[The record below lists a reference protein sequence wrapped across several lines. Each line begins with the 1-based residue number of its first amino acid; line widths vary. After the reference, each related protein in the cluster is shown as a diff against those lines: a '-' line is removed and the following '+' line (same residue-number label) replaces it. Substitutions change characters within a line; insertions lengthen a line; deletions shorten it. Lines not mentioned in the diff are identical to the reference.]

1 MTPTATAPKKSKPKA
16 VPVEV
21 MPPISM
27 AIFPP
32 QKRSWVGH
40 ADIFLGFV
48 FHWVC
53 LLLSLVCFAAC
64 TGVVV
69 GACLVALPGL
79 ALFGIG
85 WFLQRT
91 ANRTR

>member
-1 MTPTATAPKKSKPKA
+1 MKSKKNEPAPA
-16 VPVEV
+16 VVPEVLPPVFNV
-21 MPPISM
+21 SV
-27 AIFPP
+27 FPP
-32 QKRSWVGH
+32 QKRSWLGH
-40 ADIFLGFV
+40 ADLVLGFV
-48 FHWVC
+48 FHWLC

-85 WFLQRT
+85 WFLQRS